1 MTEITPLV
9 TINCCTY
16 NQSKYIK
23 KCLDGF
29 VMQKTSFKFKA
40 IVHDDASTDGT
51 TDIVR
56 EYAEKYPD
64 IIFPIIE
71 KKNVFSRRDGS
82 LDKIMNKACNGKYVA
97 FCEGDDY
104 WIDPYKLQK
113 QVDYMESHPDCVL
126 CYSDF
131 YKAEDGDF
139 KCRVENTKRY
149 REQNRRIPDSLEIL
163 FFRILEGSIDAQT
176 MTMMYRRSSHEA
188 IIPNKHIFMMGD
200 IPLLLDLSQMGKL
213 HFIDEP
219 LAVYNI
225 HQGSACR
232 TPETRLRLT
241 LSSYEMRVYY
251 CEKYGYKIPF
261 YIKWRYNR
269 AYIKM
274 IIEKGVIEPKPLY
287 ELFFSD
293 NYIYRIHVSLIK
305 NNEKYRCLYKKI
317 LNPLIS
323 MVDSFL
329 YRMKTFVG
337 R

>member
-1 MTEITPLV
+1 MTETTPLV

-29 VMQKTSFKFKA
+29 VMQKTTFKFKA

-64 IIFPIIE
+64 IIEPIIE
-71 KKNVFSRRDGS
+71 KENVFSKRDGS
-82 LDKIMNKACNGKYVA
+82 LDRIMNKACNGKYVA

-131 YKAEDGDF
+131 YKAEDGIFDY
-139 KCRVENTKRY
+139 RVGNTQRY
-149 REQNRRIPDSLEIL
+149 RKQNRNIPNSLEKL
-163 FFRILEGSIDAQT
+163 FYRILEGSIDAQT
-176 MTMMYRRSSHEA
+176 MTMLYRRSSFDS
-188 IIPNKHIFMMGD
+188 IIPNKHTFMMGD

-213 HFIDEP
+213 HYIDEP
-219 LAVYNI
+219 QAVYNI

-232 TPETRLRLT
+232 TPETRLRFS

-269 AYIKM
+269 AYNQMMAIKGEIAPNPM
-274 IIEKGVIEPKPLY
+274 Y
-287 ELFFSD
+287 ELFFL
-293 NYIYRIHVSLIK
+293 NNILYNKHASLIK
-305 NNEKYRCLYKKI
+305 GSKRYRSFYIKV
-317 LNPLIS
+317 LNPLASLVESVI
-323 MVDSFL
+323 
-329 YRMKTFVG
+329 YRMK
-337 R
+337 RL